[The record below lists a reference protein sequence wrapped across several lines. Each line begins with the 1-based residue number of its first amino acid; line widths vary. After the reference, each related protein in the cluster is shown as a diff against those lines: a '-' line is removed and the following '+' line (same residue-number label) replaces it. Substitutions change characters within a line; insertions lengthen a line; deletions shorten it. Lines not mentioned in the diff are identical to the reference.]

1 MRRNSVL
8 VADADT
14 IRRDRLMAW
23 LGAQDVSAIA
33 ASDHD
38 AEHLGRELT
47 PRLVVCRHDAVGIS
61 LCHSLRELPE
71 PPMFVVVSD
80 DPATEEQVYFDGR
93 AVVAVVGALV
103 ETGALAR
110 FIDTALNTSARLD
123 VGRKRTRRAKATSR
137 STRLPEATVATS
149 RAVH

>member
-8 VADADT
+8 VADPDT

-38 AEHLGRELT
+38 AECLGRELT
-47 PRLVVCRHDAVGIS
+47 PRLVVCRHDSVGIS

-80 DPATEEQVYFDGR
+80 DPATEEQVYYDGR
-93 AVVAVVGALV
+93 AVVAVVGAPV
-103 ETGALAR
+103 EMGALAR
-110 FIDTALNTSARLD
+110 FIDFALGAAARLD
-123 VGRKRTRRAKATSR
+123 AGHTRVSHPAAAGHTSR
-137 STRLPEATVATS
+137 LSEPAVAAS
-149 RAVH
+149 RAAQ

>member
-8 VADADT
+8 VADADA

-38 AEHLGRELT
+38 AEGIGRELT
-47 PRLVVCRHDAVGIS
+47 PRLVVCRHDPVGIS
-61 LCHSLRELPE
+61 LCHALRQLPE

-80 DPATEEQVYFDGR
+80 DPATEEHVYYDGR
-93 AVVAVVGALV
+93 AVVAVVGAPV
-103 ETGALAR
+103 EMGALAR
-110 FIDTALNTSARLD
+110 FIDFALGASARLD
-123 VGRKRTRRAKATSR
+123 AGHRLNTHPTTAGHT
-137 STRLPEATVATS
+137 THLPEPVVAAP
-149 RAVH
+149 RAAQ

>member
-8 VADADT
+8 VADADA

-23 LGAQDVSAIA
+23 LGAQDVSAVA

-38 AEHLGRELT
+38 AEGIGRELT
-47 PRLVVCRHDAVGIS
+47 PRLVVCRHDSVGIS

-80 DPATEEQVYFDGR
+80 DPATEEQVYYDGR
-93 AVVAVVGALV
+93 AVVAVVGAPV
-103 ETGALAR
+103 EMGALAR
-110 FIDTALNTSARLD
+110 FIDFALGASARLD
-123 VGRKRTRRAKATSR
+123 VGHKPASRPAAASHATHLSEPAVIAPRASQ
-137 STRLPEATVATS
+137 
-149 RAVH
+149 

>member
-1 MRRNSVL
+1 MRRHSVL

-23 LGAQDVSAIA
+23 LGAQNVTAIA

-38 AEHLGRELT
+38 AEGIGRELT
-47 PRLVVCRHDAVGIS
+47 PRLVVCRHDQVGIS

-80 DPATEEQVYFDGR
+80 DPATEERVYYDGR
-93 AVVAVVGALV
+93 AVVAVVSAVVEMGAF
-103 ETGALAR
+103 AR
-110 FIDTALNTSARLD
+110 FVDFALGASARLD
-123 VGRKRTRRAKATSR
+123 AGDRPTARPVAPDHATFLSEPVVAAPRAAQ
-137 STRLPEATVATS
+137 
-149 RAVH
+149 